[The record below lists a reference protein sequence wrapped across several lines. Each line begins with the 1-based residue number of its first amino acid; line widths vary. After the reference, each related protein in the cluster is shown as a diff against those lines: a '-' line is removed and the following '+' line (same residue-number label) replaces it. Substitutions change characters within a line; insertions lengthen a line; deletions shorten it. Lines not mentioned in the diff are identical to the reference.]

1 MTYIH
6 ITSEQE
12 SQRLADDLSGVR
24 RFALDCEAAGFHR
37 YSDRLCLLQV
47 TTPTATYIVDPLA
60 FDVSDLFRSVL
71 EDPEI
76 EVVMHGADY
85 DLRLLHR
92 DLGISLR
99 GLFDTQIA
107 ASLLGLDALGLA
119 AQLAERFDV
128 KLTKKYQRA
137 DWAERPLTEGM
148 LDYAASD
155 TRYLL
160 ELGDQ
165 MLAEMESAGRA
176 EWASQECRAL
186 EVAAVAPKEETEP
199 VDPVTR
205 VKGARDLEPRQVHAI
220 RVAIGWRDEIAK
232 LRDRAT
238 FRVVGDPPLIEA
250 VALAPRRAEEL
261 IGIKGFPGGLARNEG
276 KELLRRLRAVAELT
290 DEEIVPYPRRRG
302 GPGRPP
308 PEIEELADR
317 LKVIRNRRA
326 DELGLARGSL
336 MSNALLLE
344 IARVGPTSQ
353 EELRAVDG
361 IRPWK
366 ADSLGDELLG
376 VISAG

>member
-6 ITSEQE
+6 IQSESD
-12 SQRLADDLSGVR
+12 SQRLADDLSGVTQ
-24 RFALDCEAAGFHR
+24 FALDCEAAGFHR

-47 TTPTATYIVDPLA
+47 TTQRATYIVDPLA
-60 FDVSDLFRSVL
+60 FDASDLFRTVL

-85 DLRLLHR
+85 DLRLLDR
-92 DLGISLR
+92 DLGITLR

-107 ASLLGLDALGLA
+107 ASMLGLEGLGLA

-160 ELGDQ
+160 ELRSQ
-165 MLAEMESAGRA
+165 MAEELEVARRTA
-176 EWASQECRAL
+176 WAQEECRAL
-186 EVAAVAPKEETEP
+186 EAAAVAPKKVSEP

-205 VKGARDLEPRQVHAI
+205 VKGARDLDPRQVHAI
-220 RVAIGWRDEIAK
+220 RVAVEWRDEIAK
-232 LRDRAT
+232 RRDRAT
-238 FRVVGDPPLIEA
+238 FRVIGDGPLIDA

-261 IGIKGFPGGLARNEG
+261 VDLKGFPGGLARNEG
-276 KELLRRLRAVAELT
+276 KELIRRLHAVTELS

-302 GPGRPP
+302 GPGRAP
-308 PEIEELADR
+308 PEIEELADKI
-317 LKVIRNRRA
+317 KVVRNRRA

-336 MSNALLLE
+336 LSNALLLE
-344 IARVGPTSQ
+344 IARVRPSSI
-353 EELRAVDG
+353 EELKAIDG
-361 IRPWK
+361 VRNWK
-366 ADSLGDELLG
+366 AD
-376 VISAG
+376 VAGEEILAVLTS